1 MLIALHNLQPCLFCG
16 IGWKE
21 VEHTTRLQP
30 DALASDLSSV
40 YLLGKNSSLCRLDS
54 NTPTITYKG
63 IWFEIPMHT
72 QVHVFDLK
80 YLLQKEV
87 TVYASV
93 HQKIFHTF
101 IWRGWNGANA
111 SRYGKS
117 GSVTIILSDNLHL
130 ISKNFM
136 RFKHKI
142 IFWYYSY
149 WGKTGVKNIKK
160 FDLKKMCM

>member
-1 MLIALHNLQPCLFCG
+1 MLIALHNLRPCLFCG

-54 NTPTITYKG
+54 NTPTITYNYIHRYLIWNTYAYTG
-63 IWFEIPMHT
+63 IWFEKPIHT

-93 HQKIFHTF
+93 HQNFFHTF

-130 ISKNFM
+130 ISK
-136 RFKHKI
+136 I
-142 IFWYYSY
+142 L
-149 WGKTGVKNIKK
+149 WGSNIK
-160 FDLKKMCM
+160 